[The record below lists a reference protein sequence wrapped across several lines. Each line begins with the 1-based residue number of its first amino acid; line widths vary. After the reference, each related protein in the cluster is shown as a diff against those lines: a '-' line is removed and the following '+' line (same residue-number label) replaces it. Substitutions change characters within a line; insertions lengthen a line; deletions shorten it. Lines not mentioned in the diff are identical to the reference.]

1 MDNKDLVKTAITA
14 VFKKR
19 DISAF
24 DKYFSQDYVQHN
36 PQLPNGTAVLKSFI
50 PTLPEDF
57 DYEPGL
63 LTESGGFVMIH
74 GKYKNWGGKNMIAV
88 DIFKVA
94 DGKLVEHWDVMQ
106 EEITAEQSANGNSMF
121 PII

>member
-14 VFKKR
+14 VFKQR

-24 DKYFSQDYVQHN
+24 DKYFAQDYVQHN
-36 PQLPNGTAVLKSFI
+36 PQLPNGTAALKSFI

-63 LTESGGFVMIH
+63 LTESGDFVMIH

-94 DGKLVEHWDVMQ
+94 GGKLVEHWDVMQ
-106 EEITAEQSANGNSMF
+106 EEIIAEQSANGNSMF